1 MESVATVVRISAHE
15 NGGSAV
21 GGGNTLDSMG
31 GGGASRLLLGS
42 QRMRTEEVLLAV
54 EIL

>member
-1 MESVATVVRISAHE
+1 MLRAAEMESVATVVRISAHE

-31 GGGASRLLLGS
+31 GGGCVYG
-42 QRMRTEEVLLAV
+42 EVGGGRR
-54 EIL
+54 